1 MVGMGEFFGKAY
13 VLKERSVEILYCIEC
28 VIAKE
33 DVDSFKL
40 CKKKMHPN

>member
-1 MVGMGEFFGKAY
+1 MGEVFDKAY

-28 VIAKE
+28 VIAK

-40 CKKKMHPN
+40 CKKKICILN